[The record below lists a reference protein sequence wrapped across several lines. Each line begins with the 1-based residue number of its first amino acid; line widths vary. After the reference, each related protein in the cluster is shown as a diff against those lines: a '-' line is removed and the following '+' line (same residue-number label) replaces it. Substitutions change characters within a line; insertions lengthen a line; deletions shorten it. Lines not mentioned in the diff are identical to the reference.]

1 MKRVGEEISAT
12 DRCATQA
19 DMGNS
24 AFSAKALAPPTF
36 PPPPSCCVCVCRFF
50 APTCARDSFF
60 FFFHFPTPFISTFCW
75 SKCPRKTISQLGE
88 PQIKANGRWEE
99 KKLTLR

>member
-36 PPPPSCCVCVCRFF
+36 PPPSSCCVCVDFSHPLVP
-50 APTCARDSFF
+50 ATL

>member
-60 FFFHFPTPFISTFCW
+60 FFSLPYAIHLDVLLVQMP
-75 SKCPRKTISQLGE
+75 
-88 PQIKANGRWEE
+88 
-99 KKLTLR
+99 

>member
-24 AFSAKALAPPTF
+24 AFSAKALAPPRF

-60 FFFHFPTPFISTFCW
+60 FFFISLRHSSRRFAGPNALE
-75 SKCPRKTISQLGE
+75 KLFRNLGNRK
-88 PQIKANGRWEE
+88 
-99 KKLTLR
+99 